1 MQENQYKDSIYFF
14 LTIFKKWKFL
24 LTLTLLGAIISTI
37 VAFILPQWY
46 ASTCNLVPSTSS
58 QESSGGASSMISS
71 ALKEFGVTKM
81 TGSSSQEAYSYIV
94 ILTSRTVVDS
104 IINKFRL
111 DTVYKIPKN
120 KFSKLRE
127 AFLDNVEVTY
137 EKEGN
142 YTITIW
148 DTDKYRAA
156 DIANAYVD
164 LANEHFIDIFRQ
176 DTKLSKEYFEG
187 RIFAIDSTLTVI
199 GDQLKKFTQKTL
211 LFSPEEQAQSVA
223 KSLADI
229 KAEQVK
235 YDIFYEF
242 YKKNYGEQ
250 DPLAQTYKKLSNEVA
265 SKLNTIQ
272 TQPGFAGNF
281 SLTNATGV
289 AVDYLRLYTEFETYT
304 KVRAFLIPMI
314 EKIRSD
320 EIKNIQNLIVVDKAI
335 PADKKDKPKR
345 AYIIAGSTFG
355 TFVLGI
361 LLIFLFDY
369 FNEIKTRIKS
379 LKANESNKQ

>member
-1 MQENQYKDSIYFF
+1 MQDSQYKDSVYFF

-24 LTLTLLGAIISTI
+24 LILTALGAIISAI
-37 VAFILPQWY
+37 IAFTLPQWY

-81 TGSSSQEAYSYIV
+81 SGSSNQEEYSYIV

-104 IINKFRL
+104 IINKFNL
-111 DTVYKIPKN
+111 DKVYNIPKS

-127 AFLDNVEVTY
+127 AFLENVEVTY

-156 DIANAYVD
+156 EIANAYVD

-176 DTKLSKEYFEG
+176 DTKLSKDYFEN
-187 RIFAIDSTLTVI
+187 RIITIDSILTVV
-199 GDQLKKFTQKTL
+199 GNQLKKFTQKTL

-229 KAEQVK
+229 KSEQVK

-242 YKKNYGEQ
+242 YKKNYGDQ

-265 SKLNTIQ
+265 SKLNSIQ

-355 TFVLGI
+355 TFIFGI

-369 FNEIKTRIKS
+369 IKEIKTRIKAQ
-379 LKANESNKQ
+379 KIDESNKQ

>member
-1 MQENQYKDSIYFF
+1 MQDSQYKDSVYFF

-24 LTLTLLGAIISTI
+24 LILTALGAIISAI
-37 VAFILPQWY
+37 IAFTLPQWY

-81 TGSSSQEAYSYIV
+81 SGSSNQEEYSYIV

-104 IINKFRL
+104 IINKFNL
-111 DTVYKIPKN
+111 DKVYNIPKS

-127 AFLDNVEVTY
+127 AFLENVEVTY

-156 DIANAYVD
+156 EIANAYVD

-176 DTKLSKEYFEG
+176 DTKLSKDYFEN
-187 RIFAIDSTLTVI
+187 RIITIDSILTVV
-199 GDQLKKFTQKTL
+199 GNQLKKFTQKTL

-229 KAEQVK
+229 KSEQVK

-242 YKKNYGEQ
+242 YKKNYGDQ

-265 SKLNTIQ
+265 SKLNSIQ

-355 TFVLGI
+355 TFIIGI

-369 FNEIKTRIKS
+369 IKEIKTRIKAQ
-379 LKANESNKQ
+379 KIDESNKQ

>member
-120 KFSKLRE
+120 KFSKIRE

-355 TFVLGI
+355 TFVFGI

>member
-304 KVRAFLIPMI
+304 KVRAYLIPMI

>member
-379 LKANESNKQ
+379 LKANESSKQ